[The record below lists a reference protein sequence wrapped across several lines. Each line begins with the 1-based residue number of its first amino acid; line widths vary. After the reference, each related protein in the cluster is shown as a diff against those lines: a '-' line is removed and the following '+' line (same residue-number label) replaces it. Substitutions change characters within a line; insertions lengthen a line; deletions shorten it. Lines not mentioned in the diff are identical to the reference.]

1 MCSACRFS
9 LSVYFPLSP
18 LGIFSVLRRST
29 FLLVVEEFPRHIQ
42 RRLLASSVG
51 VTVRVAA
58 GRDRQVVLHALDA
71 VNALRD
77 TAGPRLL
84 VVGGD
89 RARER
94 DDGIVN
100 VHVDGRVP
108 QVVFGGEQ
116 GARLRPEPAV
126 VGTRADGTAEP
137 PGLFRERGF
146 LPLVLLARDV
156 GVGLSPVRVRV

>member
-29 FLLVVEEFPRHIQ
+29 FLLVVEEFPRHVQ

-51 VTVRVAA
+51 VTVSVRVPVRVAA

-77 TAGPRLL
+77 TTGPRLL

-94 DDGIVN
+94 DDAVVY

-126 VGTRADGTAEP
+126 VGARADGTAES
-137 PGLFRERGF
+137 PGLFRER
-146 LPLVLLARDV
+146 D
-156 GVGLSPVRVRV
+156 